1 MFYVYWL
8 DYSNTS
14 LRQCELDY
22 CMILD
27 VNCIAAVKSMI
38 FCLIIMIELYL
49 ESQFSMLMAI
59 NGLAKLYI
67 IQENARDLA
76 YQMGR
81 DVSSFGAQLNHS
93 FLF

>member
-1 MFYVYWL
+1 
-8 DYSNTS
+8 
-14 LRQCELDY
+14 
-22 CMILD
+22 
-27 VNCIAAVKSMI
+27 
-38 FCLIIMIELYL
+38 MIELYL

-81 DVSSFGAQLNHS
+81 DVSGFGAQLNHS

>member
-1 MFYVYWL
+1 
-8 DYSNTS
+8 
-14 LRQCELDY
+14 
-22 CMILD
+22 MILD
-27 VNCIAAVKSMI
+27 VNCITAVKSMI

-81 DVSSFGAQLNHS
+81 DVSGFGAQLNHS

>member
-1 MFYVYWL
+1 
-8 DYSNTS
+8 
-14 LRQCELDY
+14 
-22 CMILD
+22 
-27 VNCIAAVKSMI
+27 
-38 FCLIIMIELYL
+38 MIELYL